1 MKKVMLLVLAAL
13 TVNVALAQNKVT
25 GVVASSEDGSPVPFA
40 SVVIKG
46 TMTGVATLDNGAYVL
61 EKVPADATLVFS
73 SIGFIDQEVPVNGRS
88 VINVALKP
96 DAESLEEVM
105 VVAYGTA
112 KKGTYTGAASVVKQD
127 AIKDLPTTSFE
138 NALMG
143 KVAGLQMGSAS
154 GQAGS
159 TQSIRIRGI
168 GSMNAS
174 NEPLYVIDG
183 VPAISGDIGQMSD
196 YTYSTNNVMSSINPS
211 DIESITVLKDAAA
224 SALYGSRAAN
234 GVILVNTKRGKSGKP
249 TVSFKASVGISPDWA
264 FDSYQQATTEQSL
277 HMLYETF
284 WDYNYYWT
292 SSNEGDAQAS
302 SADAIRRLNNK
313 FNQHGYKF
321 TSTGNGR
328 YDTPDIDAVDE
339 KAAAAGRGR
348 GRYFDWDKAYFGTGV
363 FQTYDLSVSG
373 GNDNTS
379 YYSSVS
385 YTKDQGRVKINS
397 YDRLSA
403 RANVNQ
409 KVGKYVEL
417 LTNVSIAHTDRSGFN
432 DTWNNSSNLYMQAKN
447 LMWGFYWPTNYKTGD
462 PWTARYGSYGYNNLY
477 YNEKWSNA
485 SKTLK
490 STISETLTVHIIPGL
505 DAKTVFSFDNTDT
518 KDDYYI
524 SSEHFNCPAV
534 DGKDVARAVAMDTET
549 RKIVSSTTLNYN
561 KTFAEKHNVNAL
573 VGFEAE
579 SNNTR
584 YIRAEGKNLSTSALE
599 TVATAGVL
607 DANAYSWGNAM
618 QSILSRL
625 EYNYDGRYYLSGSF
639 RRDGSSRLSAQTR
652 WGNFWSVAG
661 SWRISSESFMQNQD
675 VISNLRLRASYG
687 VNGTLPSSNYGWR
700 ALAAYGANY
709 NGNPG
714 GYISNVASDDLRW
727 EKSYTY
733 NVALE
738 YGFFNNRLTG
748 SVEYFNRDSKDLLM
762 NVPISRVTGFSSTL
776 RNIGEVNNRGWEVEL
791 SGDIIK
797 TKDITWSAG
806 LNASFT
812 KSSVKKLYRQEGE
825 EVGQDIIWNDPT
837 GGDGL
842 CQFIYREGESML
854 AVYGLEWAGVEK
866 STGLNLWYSNNDNC
880 DFKDAN
886 GRNVVYD
893 FYDADEIILADLV
906 PLVYGGITTDF
917 SWKGLSLGLNF
928 NYKIGKMYDG
938 AEQNTTDDGYFWER
952 IRAKNMW
959 ENRWTDA
966 TAETATLPR
975 IIGNDSED
983 FEQYSSRHIHN
994 GNFLRLKTVTLSYS
1008 FPKSILSKMN
1018 MNGLRVYFS
1027 GQNLFT
1033 ASAWKYCDPEVNSYG
1048 TQGWGIPQSKTYTF
1062 GLEFSF

>member
-13 TVNVALAQNKVT
+13 TINVAFAQNKVT

-46 TMTGVATLDNGAYVL
+46 TMTGVATLDNGSYVL
-61 EKVPADATLVFS
+61 EKVPANATLVFS
-73 SIGFIDQEVPVNGRS
+73 SIGFVDQEVPVNGRT

-96 DAESLEEVM
+96 DSESLEEVM

-127 AIKDLPTTSFE
+127 AIKDLPQTSFE
-138 NALMG
+138 NALTG
-143 KVAGLQMGSAS
+143 KVAGLQLTSTS
-154 GQAGS
+154 GQAGATS
-159 TQSIRIRGI
+159 SIRIRGI

-196 YTYSTNNVMSSINPS
+196 YTYSDNNVMSTINPS

-249 TVSFKASVGISPDWA
+249 IVNFKASVGISPEWA
-264 FDSYQQATTEQSL
+264 FQTHQQATTEQSMQ
-277 HMLYETF
+277 MLYETF

-292 SSNEGDAQAS
+292 SSNKGNADKAA
-302 SADAIRRLNNK
+302 ADAVRRLNSH
-313 FNQHGYKF
+313 FNVHGYKF
-321 TSTGNGR
+321 TVSGNGR
-328 YDTPDIDAVDE
+328 YDCPTIDAVDD
-339 KAAAAGRGR
+339 KAAAAGRGA
-348 GRYFDWDKAYFGTGV
+348 GKYFDWDKAYFGTGIY
-363 FQTYDLSVSG
+363 QTYDLSVSG
-373 GNDNTS
+373 GTENTS
-379 YYSSVS
+379 YYSSVA
-385 YTKDQGRVKINS
+385 YTKDQGRVRINT

-403 RANVNQ
+403 RANINQ
-409 KVGKYVEL
+409 KVGKHVEL
-417 LTNVSIAHTDRSGFN
+417 LTNMSIAHTNKSGFN

-447 LMWGFYWPTNYKTGD
+447 LMWGFYWPTDYQTGE
-462 PWTARYGSYGYNNLY
+462 PWTKRYNSYGYNNVY
-477 YNEKWSNA
+477 YNDKWSNDA
-485 SKTLK
+485 KTLK
-490 STISETLTVHIIPGL
+490 TTISETLTVHIIPGL

-518 KDDYYI
+518 KEDYYI
-524 SSEHFNCPAV
+524 SAEHFNCPSI
-534 DGKDVARAVAMDTET
+534 DGKDVARAIAMDTEV
-549 RKIVSSTTLNYN
+549 RKIVSSTTLSYN
-561 KTFAEKHNVNAL
+561 KTFAEKHNISAL

-579 SNNTR
+579 KNNTR
-584 YIRAEGKNLSTSALE
+584 FMRAEGKNLSTSSLT

-618 QSILSRL
+618 QSLLSRL

-639 RRDGSSRLSAQTR
+639 RRDGSSRLSPETR

-661 SWRISSESFMQNQD
+661 SWRISSEGFMKSQD

-709 NGNPG
+709 GGDPG

-733 NVALE
+733 NIAVEFGL
-738 YGFFNNRLTG
+738 FNGRLNG

-791 SGDIIK
+791 NGDIIK

-806 LNASFT
+806 INASFT
-812 KSSVKKLYRQEGE
+812 KSTVTKLYRQEGE
-825 EVGQDIIWNDPT
+825 TKGQDIIWWDPT
-837 GGDGL
+837 GGDDL

-854 AVYGLEWAGVEK
+854 AAYGLEWAGVEK
-866 STGLNLWYSNNDNC
+866 STGLNIWYSNNENY
-880 DFKDAN
+880 DFKDEK
-886 GRNVVYD
+886 GRNIVYD
-893 FYDADEIILADLV
+893 FNDADEVIYGDLV
-906 PLVYGGITTDF
+906 PKVFGGINTEF

-928 NYKIGKMYDG
+928 NYKIGKLYDV
-938 AEQNTTDDGYFWER
+938 AEANTTDDGYFWGR
-952 IRAKNMW
+952 IRSKNMW

-966 TAETATLPR
+966 TKETATLPR

-983 FEQYSSRHIHN
+983 FMERSSRYLHN
-994 GNFLRLKTVTLSYS
+994 GNFIRLKTITLGYS
-1008 FPKSILSKMN
+1008 LPKSVVSKMK

-1033 ASAWKYCDPEVNSYG
+1033 AAAYKYCDPEVSSYG
-1048 TQGWGIPQSKTYTF
+1048 TMGWGIPQSKTYTF

>member
-1 MKKVMLLVLAAL
+1 MLLALALL
-13 TVNVALAQNKVT
+13 TVSTAFAQNKVT
-25 GVVASSEDGSPVPFA
+25 GRVTSSEDGSPVPFA

-46 TMTGVATLDNGAYVL
+46 TMTGIATTAEGVFAMDNVPANATL
-61 EKVPADATLVFS
+61 LVS
-73 SIGFIDQEVPVNGRS
+73 SIGFIDQEVPVNGRTVVN
-88 VINVALKP
+88 VILAP

-112 KKGTYTGAASVVKQD
+112 KKGTYTGAASVVKQE
-127 AIKDLPTTSFE
+127 AIKDLPSTSFE
-138 NALMG
+138 NALTG
-143 KVAGLQMGSAS
+143 KVAGLQMSSTS

-159 TQSIRIRGI
+159 TSSIRIRGI

-196 YTYSTNNVMSSINPS
+196 YTYSTNNVMSTINPS

-234 GVILVNTKRGKSGKP
+234 GVILVNTKKGKTGRP
-249 TVSFKASVGISPDWA
+249 TISFKASVGISPAWA
-264 FDSYQQATTEQSL
+264 VDNYQQATTEQSVQ
-277 HMLYETF
+277 MLYETF

-292 SSNEGDAQAS
+292 SSNKGNAEK
-302 SADAIRRLNNK
+302 SAANAVSRLNTK

-321 TSTGNGR
+321 ETSGSGR
-328 YDTPDIDAVDE
+328 YDPVIISSYNDA
-339 KAAAAGRGR
+339 AAAAGRTPGN
-348 GRYFDWDKAYFGTGV
+348 YFDWDKAYFGTGV
-363 FQTYDLSVSG
+363 YQTYDLSVSG
-373 GNDNTS
+373 GNETTT
-379 YYSSVS
+379 YYSSVA
-385 YTKDQGRVKINS
+385 YTKDQGRVSINT
-397 YDRLSA
+397 YDRISGRVNL
-403 RANVNQ
+403 NQ
-409 KVGKYVEL
+409 KIGKHFEFA
-417 LTNVSIAHTDRSGFN
+417 TNASMASTDKSGFN

-447 LMWGFYWPTNYKTGD
+447 LMWGLYWPTDYTDGSD
-462 PWTARYGSYGYNNLY
+462 WSARYGSYGYNNVY
-477 YNEKWSNA
+477 YNTLWSND

-490 STISETLTVHIIPGL
+490 TAVSESLTAHIIEGL
-505 DAKTVFSFDNTDT
+505 DVKTIFSFDNTDT
-518 KDDYYI
+518 KEEYYI
-524 SSEHFNCPAV
+524 GADHFNAPTV
-534 DGKDVARAVAMDTET
+534 DGNKVARAISMDTEV
-549 RKIVSSTTLNYN
+549 RKLVSSSTITYN
-561 KTFAEKHNVNAL
+561 KTFAEKHNLSLLA
-573 VGFEAE
+573 GFEAE
-579 SNNTR
+579 KNNTR
-584 YIRAEGKNLSTSALE
+584 YVRAEGKNLSTSALT

-607 DANAYSWGNAM
+607 DANAYSWGNSM
-618 QSILSRL
+618 MSILGRA

-639 RRDGSSRLSAQTR
+639 RRDGASRLSPETR

-661 SWRISSESFMQNQD
+661 SWRISNEAFMKNQD
-675 VISNLRLRASYG
+675 VVSNLRLRASYG

-709 NGNPG
+709 MNSPG
-714 GYISNVASDDLRW
+714 GYISNVASNDLRW

-738 YGFFNNRLTG
+738 FGLFNNRLSG

-762 NVPISRVTGFSSTL
+762 NVPISRTTGFSSSL
-776 RNIGEVNNRGWEVEL
+776 RNIGEVNNHGVEVEL
-791 SGDIIK
+791 SGDIIR
-797 TKDITWSAG
+797 TNNFLWTIGA
-806 LNASFT
+806 NASFT
-812 KSSVKKLYRQEGE
+812 KSKVTKLYRQEGE
-825 EVGQDIIWNDPT
+825 LTGQDIIWYDPT

-866 STGLNLWYSNNDNC
+866 DTGLNIWYSNNDNS
-880 DFKDAN
+880 DFQMN

-893 FYDADEIILADLV
+893 YTDADEIILADLV
-906 PLVYGGITTDF
+906 PLVYGGISTDLN
-917 SWKGLSLGLNF
+917 WKGLTLGLNF

-952 IRAKNMW
+952 IRSKNMW

-966 TAETATLPR
+966 TKETATLPR

-983 FEQYSSRHIHN
+983 FEQAGSRHLHN
-994 GNFLRLKTVTLSYS
+994 GSFIRLKTITLGYNL
-1008 FPKSILSKMN
+1008 PKKFVSKIGFQN
-1018 MNGLRVYFS
+1018 TRFYFS

-1033 ASAWKYCDPEVNSYG
+1033 LAAWKYCDPEVDAYG

-1062 GLEFSF
+1062 GVEFSF

>member
-1 MKKVMLLVLAAL
+1 MKKLMLVVLAAL
-13 TVNVALAQNKVT
+13 MVNVAFAQVKVT
-25 GVVASSEDGSPVPFA
+25 GKVTSSSDGQPIPFA
-40 SVVIKG
+40 SVVVKG
-46 TMTGVATLDNGAYVL
+46 TMTGVATADDGTFVLD
-61 EKVPADATLVFS
+61 KVPANATLVFT
-73 SIGFIDQEVPVNGRS
+73 SIGYDDLEVAVNGRS
-88 VINVALKP
+88 KVDVALK
-96 DAESLEEVM
+96 ANSESLDEVM

-138 NALMG
+138 NALTG
-143 KVAGLQMGSAS
+143 KVAGLQMGSTS

-159 TQSIRIRGI
+159 TQNIRIRGI

-196 YTYSTNNVMSSINPS
+196 YTYSTNNVMSTINPS

-234 GVILVNTKRGKSGKP
+234 GVILVNTKRGKTGKP

-264 FDSYQQATTEQSL
+264 VNSYQQATTEQSL
-277 HMLYETF
+277 QMLYETF

-292 SSNEGDAQAS
+292 SSNEGNAQKS
-302 SADAIRRLNNK
+302 SDDAIRRLNGK
-313 FNQHGYKF
+313 YNQHGYKF
-321 TSTGNGR
+321 TSSGTGR
-328 YDTPDIDAVDE
+328 YDTPAISAVDE
-339 KAAAAGRGR
+339 KAAAAGRDYGK
-348 GRYFDWDKAYFGTGV
+348 YFDWDKAYFGTGV
-363 FQTYDLSVSG
+363 YQTYDLSVSG
-373 GNDNTS
+373 GTDNTS

-385 YTKDQGRVKINS
+385 YTKDQGRVKINT
-397 YDRLSA
+397 YDRISA

-409 KVGKYVEL
+409 KVGKHVEL
-417 LTNVSIAHTDRSGFN
+417 LTNVSLAHTDRSGFN

-447 LMWGFYWPTNYKTGD
+447 LMWGFYWPTDYMTGD
-462 PWTARYGSYGYNNLY
+462 PWTSRYDSYGYNNLY
-477 YNEKWSNA
+477 YNEKWDNA

-490 STISETLTVHIIPGL
+490 TTLSETLTVHIIPGL

-524 SSEHFNCPAV
+524 SSQHFNCPSV
-534 DGKDVARAVAMDTET
+534 DSKDVARAVAMYTEV
-549 RKIVSSTTLNYN
+549 RKLVSSTTLSYN
-561 KTFAEKHNVNAL
+561 NTFADKHTIGAL
-573 VGFEAE
+573 VGYEAE

-584 YIRAEGKNLSTSALE
+584 YIRAEGKNLSTSSLR

-625 EYNYDGRYYLSGSF
+625 EYNYDGRYYVSGSF

-652 WGNFWSVAG
+652 WGNFWSAAA
-661 SWRISSESFMQNQD
+661 SWRISSEAFMQNQN
-675 VISNLRLRASYG
+675 VINNLRLRASYG
-687 VNGTLPSSNYGWR
+687 VNGTLPSDNYGWR

-709 NGNPG
+709 DGNPG

-733 NVALE
+733 NFALE
-738 YGFFNNRLTG
+738 FGLFNGRLSG

-776 RNIGEVNNRGWEVEL
+776 RNIGEVNNRGWEVEIN
-791 SGDIIK
+791 GDIIK
-797 TKDITWSAG
+797 SGDFKWSAG

-825 EVGQDIIWNDPT
+825 TKGQDIIWYDPT
-837 GGDGL
+837 GGDDI

-854 AVYGLEWAGVEK
+854 AAYGLEWAGVEK

-880 DFKDAN
+880 DFKDDK
-886 GRNVVYD
+886 GRNIVRDYTE
-893 FYDADEIILADLV
+893 ADEVIIGDLV
-906 PLVYGGITTDF
+906 PKVYGGINTDF

-928 NYKIGKMYDG
+928 IYKIGQFYDG
-938 AEQNTTDDGYFWER
+938 AEQNTTDDGYFWGR
-952 IRAKNMW
+952 IRSKNMW

-966 TAETATLPR
+966 TAQTATLPR

-983 FEQYSSRHIHN
+983 FMQYSSRHLHN
-994 GNFLRLKTVTLSYS
+994 GNFLRLKTLTLSYS
-1008 FPKSILSKMN
+1008 FPKSLISKANLSN
-1018 MNGLRVYFS
+1018 IRVYFS

-1033 ASAWKYCDPEVNSYG
+1033 LAAWKYCDPEVNAYG
-1048 TQGWGIPQSKTYTF
+1048 AQGWGVPQSKTYTF

>member
-1 MKKVMLLVLAAL
+1 MKKVMLLVIAAL
-13 TVNVALAQNKVT
+13 TLNVAFAQNKVT
-25 GVVASSEDGSPVPFA
+25 GVVTSSEDGSPVPFA

-46 TMTGVATLDNGAYVL
+46 TMTGAATLDNGAYVL
-61 EKVPADATLVFS
+61 EKVPANATLVFS
-73 SIGFIDQEVPVNGRS
+73 SIGFIDQEVPVNGRT
-88 VINVALKP
+88 VINIALKP

-127 AIKDLPTTSFE
+127 AIKDLPSTSFE
-138 NALMG
+138 NALTG
-143 KVAGLQMGSAS
+143 KVAGLQMGSSS

-159 TQSIRIRGI
+159 TSSIRIRGI

-196 YTYSTNNVMSSINPS
+196 YVYSTNNVMSTINPS

-234 GVILVNTKRGKSGKP
+234 GVILVNTKRGKQGKP
-249 TVSFKASVGISPDWA
+249 TISFKASVGISPEWA
-264 FDSYQQATTEQSL
+264 FNSYQQATTEQSL
-277 HMLYETF
+277 QMLYETF

-292 SSNEGDAQAS
+292 SSNAGNAEKS
-302 SADAIRRLNNK
+302 SADAVRRLNNK
-313 FNQHGYKF
+313 YNMHGYKIVASG
-321 TSTGNGR
+321 TGR
-328 YDTPDIDAVDE
+328 YDTPTVTSVDAT
-339 KAAAAGRGR
+339 AAAAGRVG
-348 GRYFDWDKAYFGTGV
+348 GNYFDWDKAYFGTGV
-363 FQTYDLSVSG
+363 YQTYDLSVSG
-373 GNDNTS
+373 GSENTS
-379 YYSSVS
+379 YYTSVS
-385 YTKDQGRVKINS
+385 YTKDQGRVKINT

-409 KVGKYVEL
+409 KIGKHFEF
-417 LTNVSIAHTDRSGFN
+417 LTNVSIAHTDKSGFN

-447 LMWGFYWPTNYKTGD
+447 LMWGFYWPWNYETGE
-462 PWTARYGSYGYNNLY
+462 PWTARYDSYGYNNVY
-477 YNEKWSNA
+477 YNDKWSND

-490 STISETLTVHIIPGL
+490 TSISETLTAHIIPGL

-518 KDDYYI
+518 KDEMYI
-524 SSEHFNCPAV
+524 SAEHFNCPAV
-534 DGKDVARAVAMDTET
+534 DGKDVARIVSMDTEV
-549 RKIVSSTTLNYN
+549 RKIVSSSTLTYN
-561 KTFAEKHNVNAL
+561 KTFADKHNINFLA
-573 VGFEAE
+573 GFEAE
-579 SNNTR
+579 RNNTR
-584 YIRAEGKNLSTSALE
+584 YIRAEGKNLSTSALT

-618 QSILSRL
+618 MSILSRL
-625 EYNYDGRYYLSGSF
+625 EYNFDGRYYVSGSF
-639 RRDGSSRLSAQTR
+639 RRDGSSRLSPQTR

-661 SWRISSESFMQNQD
+661 SWRISNEGFMKNQD
-675 VISNLRLRASYG
+675 VVNNLRLRASYG

-700 ALAAYGANY
+700 ALAAYGYNY

-714 GYISNVASDDLRW
+714 GQISNVASDDLRW

-733 NVALE
+733 NIALE
-738 YGFFNNRLTG
+738 FGLFDGRLNG

-791 SGDIIK
+791 NGDIIR

-806 LNASFT
+806 VNASFT
-812 KSSVKKLYRQEGE
+812 KSTVTKLYRQEGQ
-825 EVGQDIIWNDPT
+825 EVGQDIIWDDPT

-854 AVYGLEWAGVEK
+854 AVYGKEWAGVEK
-866 STGLNLWYSNNDNC
+866 STGLNLWYSNNDTY
-880 DFKDAN
+880 DFKDEN
-886 GRNVVYD
+886 GRNIVYD
-893 FYDADEIILADLV
+893 EYDADEKIIGDLV

-938 AEQNTTDDGYFWER
+938 AEQNTTDDGYFWGR
-952 IRAKNMW
+952 IRSKNMW

-966 TAETATLPR
+966 TKETATLPR

-983 FEQYSSRHIHN
+983 FEAYSTRHIHN
-994 GNFLRLKTVTLSYS
+994 GNFLRLKTITLGYS
-1008 FPKSILSKMN
+1008 LPKNLVSKIN
-1018 MNGLRVYFS
+1018 VQNIRVYFS

-1033 ASAWKYCDPEVNSYG
+1033 WSAWKYCDPEVNSYG

>member
-1 MKKVMLLVLAAL
+1 MKKLMLLALALL
-13 TVNVALAQNKVT
+13 TVSTAFAQNKVT
-25 GVVASSEDGSPVPFA
+25 GRVTSSEDGSPVPFA

-46 TMTGVATLDNGAYVL
+46 TMTGIATTAEGVFAMDNVPANATL
-61 EKVPADATLVFS
+61 LVS
-73 SIGFIDQEVPVNGRS
+73 SIGFIDQEVPVNGRTVVN
-88 VINVALKP
+88 VILAP

-112 KKGTYTGAASVVKQD
+112 KKGTYTGAASVVKQE
-127 AIKDLPTTSFE
+127 AIKDLPSTSFE
-138 NALMG
+138 NALTG
-143 KVAGLQMGSAS
+143 KVAGLQMSSTS

-159 TQSIRIRGI
+159 TSSIRIRGI

-196 YTYSTNNVMSSINPS
+196 YTYSTNNVMSTINPS

-234 GVILVNTKRGKSGKP
+234 GVILVNTKKGKTGRP
-249 TVSFKASVGISPDWA
+249 TISFKASVGISPAWA
-264 FDSYQQATTEQSL
+264 VDNYQQATTEQSVQ
-277 HMLYETF
+277 MLYETF

-292 SSNEGDAQAS
+292 SSNKGNAEK
-302 SADAIRRLNNK
+302 SAANAVSRLNTK

-321 TSTGNGR
+321 ETSGSGR
-328 YDTPDIDAVDE
+328 YDPVIISSYNDA
-339 KAAAAGRGR
+339 AAAAGRTPGN
-348 GRYFDWDKAYFGTGV
+348 YFDWDKAYFGTGV
-363 FQTYDLSVSG
+363 YQTYDLSVSG
-373 GNDNTS
+373 GNETTT
-379 YYSSVS
+379 YYSSVA
-385 YTKDQGRVKINS
+385 YTKDQGRVSINT
-397 YDRLSA
+397 YDRISGRVNL
-403 RANVNQ
+403 NQ
-409 KVGKYVEL
+409 KIGKHFEFA
-417 LTNVSIAHTDRSGFN
+417 TNASMASTDKSGFN

-447 LMWGFYWPTNYKTGD
+447 LMWGLYWPTDYTDGSD
-462 PWTARYGSYGYNNLY
+462 WSARYGSYGYNNVY
-477 YNEKWSNA
+477 YNTLWSND

-490 STISETLTVHIIPGL
+490 TAVSESLTAHIIEGL
-505 DAKTVFSFDNTDT
+505 DVKTIFSFDNTDT
-518 KDDYYI
+518 KEEYYI
-524 SSEHFNCPAV
+524 GADHFNAPTV
-534 DGKDVARAVAMDTET
+534 DGNKVARAISMDTEV
-549 RKIVSSTTLNYN
+549 RKLVSSSTITYN
-561 KTFAEKHNVNAL
+561 KTFAEKHNLSLLA
-573 VGFEAE
+573 GFEAE
-579 SNNTR
+579 KNNTR
-584 YIRAEGKNLSTSALE
+584 YVRAEGKNLSTSALT

-607 DANAYSWGNAM
+607 DANAYSWGNSM
-618 QSILSRL
+618 MSILGRA

-639 RRDGSSRLSAQTR
+639 RRDGASRLSPETR

-661 SWRISSESFMQNQD
+661 SWRISNEAFMKNQD
-675 VISNLRLRASYG
+675 VVSNLRLRASYG

-709 NGNPG
+709 MNSPG
-714 GYISNVASDDLRW
+714 GYISNVASNDLRW

-738 YGFFNNRLTG
+738 FGLFNNRLSG

-762 NVPISRVTGFSSTL
+762 NVPISRTTGFSSSL
-776 RNIGEVNNRGWEVEL
+776 RNIGEVNNHGVEVEL
-791 SGDIIK
+791 SGDIIR
-797 TKDITWSAG
+797 TNNFLWTIGA
-806 LNASFT
+806 NASFT
-812 KSSVKKLYRQEGE
+812 KSKVTKLYRQEGE
-825 EVGQDIIWNDPT
+825 LTGQDIIWYDPT

-866 STGLNLWYSNNDNC
+866 DTGLNIWYSNNDNS
-880 DFKDAN
+880 DFQMN

-893 FYDADEIILADLV
+893 YTDADEIILADLV
-906 PLVYGGITTDF
+906 PLVYGGISTDLN
-917 SWKGLSLGLNF
+917 WKGLTLGLNF

-952 IRAKNMW
+952 IRSKNMW

-966 TAETATLPR
+966 TKETATLPR

-983 FEQYSSRHIHN
+983 FEQAGSRHLHN
-994 GNFLRLKTVTLSYS
+994 GSFIRLKTITLGYNL
-1008 FPKSILSKMN
+1008 PKKFVSKIGFQN
-1018 MNGLRVYFS
+1018 TRFYFS

-1033 ASAWKYCDPEVNSYG
+1033 LAAWKYCDPEVDAYG

-1062 GLEFSF
+1062 GVEFSF